1 MSTFTDAFRKNV
13 TIRGALS
20 AMLYSEELQGSSEL
34 ATKTQIAIEN
44 VHSDLV
50 TSAEARGRS
59 TDLTEDD
66 AIQALVFHAASI
78 VRNDVDVLPDEAIL
92 QVIESHQKRHIL
104 AADIQAYA
112 LPLAGSGMR
121 KMA

>member
-1 MSTFTDAFRKNV
+1 MTTFTDAFRKNV

-50 TSAEARGRS
+50 DLATARGRS

-66 AIQALVFHAASI
+66 AIQTLVFHAASI

-92 QVIESHQKRHIL
+92 QVIGSHQKRHFL
-104 AADIQAYA
+104 ATDIRADAM
-112 LPLAGSGMR
+112 PLAGSGMR